1 MKVLFGW
8 ELGGGQGHIQRLAAL
23 ARTLESHGVEPVFAL
38 KSYKI
43 KGMSFPWK
51 IVCAPLLPFSGRSE
65 SYTFADILETFGF
78 GNANLLRSH
87 LQAWQSVLLEVKP
100 SLVITDFAP
109 GLVLAAR
116 NIIPTIV
123 TGDSFAVPPPIEVFP
138 PLRFPTPS
146 ESEKRQEQLSNTVR
160 EVVKSD
166 TLLGEVLSGDAS
178 FIFGIPELDPYR
190 YLRAECQQYLSVHIT
205 PIPKNLHS
213 SDGPAWAY
221 LYDDYPYRDLVLQT
235 LRPQCDFKPLT
246 EVLAGKSLAIHHG
259 SSTTAITCL
268 LAGIPQLVFPKH
280 LEHQLNAITLS
291 GLGVAKTIATPTWE
305 GLLIAQAEAYGLTE
319 NALQKAKSLA
329 HWNQNFMSIFVKTC
343 LEFLG
348 AQP

>member
-8 ELGGGQGHIQRLAAL
+8 ELGGGQGHIQRLSAL
-23 ARTLESHGVEPVFAL
+23 AQALESHGVEPVFAL
-38 KSYKI
+38 KSYNI
-43 KGMSFPWK
+43 KGMSFPWQ
-51 IVCAPLLPFSGRSE
+51 IVFAPSLPFSGRSE
-65 SYTFADILETFGF
+65 SYTFTDILETFGF

-87 LQAWQSVLLEVKP
+87 LQAWQSVISEVKP
-100 SLVITDFAP
+100 SLVITDYAP

-116 NIIPTIV
+116 GVVPTVV
-123 TGDSFAVPPPIEVFP
+123 TGDCFAVPPPVEVFP
-138 PLRFPTPS
+138 LLRLPAPP
-146 ESEKRQEQLSNTVR
+146 ESEKRQKQVSNTVR

-166 TLLGEVLSGDAS
+166 ALLGEIFCGDAS

-190 YLRAECQQYLSVHIT
+190 HLRTQSNLYLSIHIT
-205 PIPKNLHS
+205 PIPRNLHS
-213 SDGPAWAY
+213 SDGSAWAY
-221 LYDDYPYRDLVLQT
+221 LYDDYLYRNLVLQT
-235 LRPQCDFKPLT
+235 LKPQCDFKPLT

-280 LEHQLNAITLS
+280 LEHQLNAFALS
-291 GLGVAKTIATPTWE
+291 GLAVAKTIATPTWE
-305 GLLIAQAEAYGLTE
+305 GLLMAQAEAYALTE

-348 AQP
+348 K